1 MTDTGAVTCSPPEVG
16 GSADGSIIV
25 AGSNIGT
32 HDVYAF
38 SAADGTTTPKIQLTL
53 TAAPALDRA
62 GSRIVLNNTQVYD
75 SGFNLLSGALPNT
88 TLAVV
93 LKADGTAAYTYDSS
107 GKVRKFDLTGT
118 PVAGIY
124 PEIGS
129 GTSLAGS
136 PGSNVRMTITP
147 DGGTLFLAGGTQIVV
162 LPAP

>member
-1 MTDTGAVTCSPPEVG
+1 PAVIVAADGPQCGHVIRYRIRDPQVTDTGAVTCSPPEVG

-75 SGFNLLSGALPNT
+75 SGFNLLSGAPPNT

-93 LKADGTAAYTYDSS
+93 LKADGTAAY
-107 GKVRKFDLTGT
+107 
-118 PVAGIY
+118 
-124 PEIGS
+124 
-129 GTSLAGS
+129 
-136 PGSNVRMTITP
+136 
-147 DGGTLFLAGGTQIVV
+147 
-162 LPAP
+162 